1 VNDTTPELE
10 AWMTAKSRRTIVS
23 RISKQLHIARR
34 RGFKKTMIPLA
45 DLERLISE

>member
-1 VNDTTPELE
+1 VTDTTPELE
-10 AWMTAKSRRTIVS
+10 AWMTAKSRRTLLA
-23 RISKQLHIARR
+23 RIAKQLHTARR